1 MGRMFR
7 TALLLLLPALAHAQ
21 NFPPDAPKLPL
32 TLTHLKVQAPRPGWE
47 LGMISSV
54 AADGKGTIYLLQRG
68 LSAQPVVAINAKG
81 KVLREWGKG
90 LYQIPHSIRIAPD
103 GNVWTVD
110 AASSRIIKYT
120 PKGEKLLDFVV
131 GEQPKTK
138 SQFNGTADIA
148 FASDGHLF
156 IADGYG
162 NARVLEYDGAGN
174 RLRQWGTPGQG
185 PGQLNLPHGI
195 AIHPDGT
202 LFVADREN
210 GRIQHFTRE
219 GKYLGEINGMGKT
232 FSLAIRDGALWIGTQ
247 PRNEPNGA
255 PGWVVKLDPATGKI
269 LGLVN
274 SPGHHSVDVTAAGEV
289 FTGVRPD
296 QLLWFR
302 LNSKSR

>member
-1 MGRMFR
+1 MRP
-7 TALLLLLPALAHAQ
+7 ALLLALAAITQAQ
-21 NFPPDAPKLPL
+21 NFPPDTPRLPL
-32 TLTHLKVQAPRPGWE
+32 TLTHVTVHSPRAGWE

-68 LSAQPVVAINAKG
+68 LSAQPVVAINEHG

-103 GNVWTVD
+103 GNIWTVD
-110 AASSRIIKYT
+110 AASSRILKFT
-120 PKGEKLLDFVV
+120 PQGKQLLDFTV
-131 GEQPKTK
+131 GEQPKTT

-148 FASDGHLF
+148 FAPDGHLF

-162 NARVLEYDGAGN
+162 NARILEYDGNGK
-174 RLRQWGTPGQG
+174 RLRQWGKPGTG
-185 PGQLNLPHGI
+185 PGELHLPHGI
-195 AIHPDGT
+195 AIHADGS

-232 FSLAIRDGALWIGTQ
+232 FSLTIRDNALWIGTQ

-255 PGWVVKLDPATGKI
+255 PGWLVKLDPATGKI

-274 SPGHHSVDVTAAGEV
+274 SPGHHSIDVTAKGDIY
-289 FTGVRPD
+289 TGVRPD
-296 QLLWFR
+296 QLLRFH
-302 LNSKSR
+302 K